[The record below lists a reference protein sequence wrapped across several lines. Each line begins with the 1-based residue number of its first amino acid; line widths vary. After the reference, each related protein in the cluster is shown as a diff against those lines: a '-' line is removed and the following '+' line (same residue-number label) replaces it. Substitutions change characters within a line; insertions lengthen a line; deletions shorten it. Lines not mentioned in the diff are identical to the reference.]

1 MEKKLLASLEKFFP
15 DVNTLETDY
24 LAEVI
29 TSTLVEEGVNPD
41 HIQITRLGSARAK
54 VGKDIE
60 KIKLEYNPD
69 DESSDCLRIYVN
81 REGIYDVLPEGV
93 FFFGLEPLDSK
104 DIKKVVS
111 QVKRH
116 RKEELE
122 IRKFFS
128 VFENEIDRTLIQTQ
142 LLERRVDR
150 KNIYPD
156 FANVFT
162 AYWPVIRL
170 LSLKQATL
178 FMRIIPIIHRVR
190 GDECKIAKALSLILG
205 LPVHLEPIVKRKSC
219 KGLSELGQSR
229 LGETLILGSDFNN
242 GHYDIRITVNEIPQN
257 RISEFIG
264 NGKSIQILHEMIDM
278 LFAANTE
285 VEIKLNVIRTDG
297 YFILSSD
304 PTIGSRLGIDTYI

>member
-1 MEKKLLASLEKFFP
+1 MEKKQLASLERFFP

-29 TSTLVEEGVNPD
+29 TSTLVEEGVDPD
-41 HIQITRLGSARAK
+41 HIQIIRLGSTRAK

-93 FFFGLEPLDSK
+93 FFFGLDFLDSK

-111 QVKRH
+111 QVRRH

-128 VFENEIDRTLIQTQ
+128 VFENEVDRTLIQTQ

-156 FANVFT
+156 FSNVFT

-178 FMRIIPIIHRVR
+178 FMRIIPIMHRVR
-190 GDECKIAKALSLILG
+190 GDERKIAKALSLILG
-205 LPVHLEPIVKRKSC
+205 LPVRLEPIIIRKSC
-219 KGLSELGQSR
+219 KGLTELNKSR
-229 LGETLILGSDFNN
+229 LGETLILGSDFKN
-242 GHYDIRITVNEIPQN
+242 GQYDIRIVVNEIPRN
-257 RISEFIG
+257 RVPEFIG
-264 NGKSIQILHEMIDM
+264 NGKSIQILNEMINM
-278 LFAANTE
+278 LFAANMET
-285 VEIKLNVIRTDG
+285 EIKLNVIPTEG
-297 YFILSSD
+297 KFVLSD
-304 PTIGSRLGIDTYI
+304 NPGIGSHLGIDTYL